1 MEPSRLRGAG
11 PGPSALVGPDRG
23 RHARGM
29 ASRPGEA
36 RIVVGVDGSPAS
48 KHALHW
54 AADEAIY
61 QGVGLDIIHASGSH
75 HSMFPDGGHIHPAPF
90 ERAARAILD
99 DAVAALA
106 QRGVSPPDVRPVL
119 AEDDAATA
127 LLTAAGDAA
136 LLVVGSRGHGGFVG
150 LLLGSVSQRCVDHA
164 KCPVAV
170 IPPSWDG
177 ATHGRI
183 VVGVDGSEASY
194 GALHWAIAEAAR
206 RDAQLDVVNAY
217 GFHQYPSPYGP
228 TVAID
233 PDQLETGS
241 KALLDKMV
249 AGAFEGPGPPRAV
262 ETIATSMTAVPALLE
277 SAKGADLLVVGSR
290 GRGSFT
296 GLLLGSVSQQCVH
309 HAPCPVVV
317 VHPPR
322 PEQSRAET

>member
-1 MEPSRLRGAG
+1 MVPLVDALPEPWLIATPVGHTDDELHDRLAAG
-11 PGPSALVGPDRG
+11 
-23 RHARGM
+23 ARGFL
-29 ASRPGEA
+29 EA
-36 RIVVGVDGSPAS
+36 AVAEA
-48 KHALHW
+48 K
-54 AADEAIY
+54 AAEP
-61 QGVGLDIIHASGSH
+61 GLDVIGELTE
-75 HSMFPDGGHIHPAPF
+75 MRPAAALLA
-90 ERAARAILD
+90 AAR
-99 DAVAALA
+99 DA
-106 QRGVSPPDVRPVL
+106 D
-119 AEDDAATA
+119 
-127 LLTAAGDAA
+127 

-177 ATHGRI
+177 ANHGRI

-241 KALLDKMV
+241 KALLDEMV
-249 AGAFEGPGPPRAV
+249 AGAFGGPGPPRAV
-262 ETIATSMTAVPALLE
+262 ETIAPSMTAVPALLE

-290 GRGSFT
+290 GRGTFT